1 MSRSPDLE
9 RKLDVLMS
17 LAADDREGLPPRLR
31 HARSTGALNPINI
44 RHLRPMP
51 GMRMSLLRILMTSA
65 CSYNCHYCPMRR
77 DREMPRTLLKPE
89 ELVRIFLGARA
100 RGWCEGLFVTTG
112 IPGRP
117 VKVMDDLITALELLR
132 ERHRFGGYIH
142 VKLVPGGEPAQIERL
157 TQLASRVSVNLEAPC
172 GASLATIA
180 PDKSFG
186 TTVSDLERVRAH
198 LLLERAER
206 GHGKPGDA
214 LHPGGVAGMTMQFV
228 VGATSDSD
236 RTILDTIGRLSA
248 GGGIHHAHFSA
259 FRPIENTPLEGAQ
272 AAPAL
277 REHRLYQADHL
288 MRRYGF
294 GMDEVVFEPTGNL
307 PLAVDPKAAWAIAH
321 PERFPVEIRTAA
333 PEELL
338 RVPGIGPT
346 SARRIV
352 AERSTSAIRTL
363 AHLRKLGVVTN
374 RAAGFITLA
383 GRRLQTS
390 RWTQQLG
397 FWAPEEEVG
406 VPHLVYQVSPGTFR

>member
-17 LAADDREGLPPRLR
+17 LATDDREGLPPRLR

-44 RHLRPMP
+44 RYLRPLP
-51 GMRMSLLRILMTSA
+51 GMRMSLLRILMTNA

-142 VKLVPGGEPAQIERL
+142 VKLVPGGQPAQIERL
-157 TQLASRVSVNLEAPC
+157 SQLASRVSVNLEAPC
-172 GASLATIA
+172 GASLASIA
-180 PDKSFG
+180 PEKSFG
-186 TTVSDLERVRAH
+186 TAVADLERVRGH

-206 GHGKPGDA
+206 AHGKPGDA
-214 LHPGGVAGMTMQFV
+214 LHPGAVAGMTMQFV
-228 VGATSDSD
+228 VGATNDTD
-236 RTILDTIGRLSA
+236 RTILGTVGSLSA

-259 FRPIENTPLEGAQ
+259 FRPIENTPLEGAP

-288 MRRYGF
+288 MRSYGF
-294 GMDEVVFEPTGNL
+294 EMDEVVFEPTGNL

-321 PERFPVEIRTAA
+321 PERFPVEVRTAS

-352 AERSTSAIRTL
+352 AERAETTIRNL
-363 AHLRKLGVVTN
+363 ADLRKLGVVTN
-374 RAAGFITLA
+374 RAAGFITLG
-383 GRRLQTS
+383 GRRVQTS
-390 RWTQQLG
+390 RWIQQLG

>member
-17 LAADDREGLPPRLR
+17 LATDDREGLPPRLR
-31 HARSTGALNPINI
+31 HARSTGALNPVNI

-51 GMRMSLLRILMTSA
+51 GMRMSLLRILMTNA
-65 CSYNCHYCPMRR
+65 CSFNCHYCPMRR

-117 VKVMDDLITALELLR
+117 VKVMDDLIAALELLR

-142 VKLVPGGEPAQIERL
+142 VKLVPGAEPAQIERL

-172 GASLATIA
+172 GASLASIA
-180 PDKSFG
+180 PEKSFAAA
-186 TTVSDLERVRAH
+186 VSDLERVRGQ
-198 LLLERAER
+198 LLRERAER
-206 GHGKPGDA
+206 AQGRPGDA
-214 LHPGGVAGMTMQFV
+214 LHPGGVSGMTMQFV
-228 VGATSDSD
+228 VGATDDTD
-236 RTILDTIGRLSA
+236 RMLLDTVGRLSA

-259 FRPIENTPLEGAQ
+259 FRPIENTPLEGAP

-288 MRRYGF
+288 MRSYGF
-294 GMDEVVFEPTGNL
+294 QRDEVVFEPTGNL
-307 PLAVDPKAAWAIAH
+307 PLAVDPKTAWAIAH
-321 PERFPVEIRTAA
+321 PERFPIEIRTAP

-352 AERSTSAIRTL
+352 AERGKTVFRTL
-363 AHLRKLGVVTN
+363 ADLRKIGVVTN
-374 RAAGFITLA
+374 RAAGFITLS
-383 GRRLQTS
+383 GKRLQTA

>member
-1 MSRSPDLE
+1 MSRSADLE
-9 RKLDVLMS
+9 SKLDTLMS
-17 LAADDREGLPPRLR
+17 LATDDREGLPPRLR
-31 HARSTGALNPINI
+31 HARSAGALNPINI
-44 RHLRPMP
+44 RYLRPLP
-51 GMRMSLLRILMTSA
+51 GMRMSLLRILMTNA

-77 DREMPRTLLKPE
+77 DRDMPRTLLKPE
-89 ELVRIFLGARA
+89 ELVRIFLGARS

-142 VKLVPGGEPAQIERL
+142 VKLVPGAEPAQVERL

-172 GASLATIA
+172 GASLAAIA
-180 PDKSFG
+180 PEKSFG
-186 TTVSDLERVRAH
+186 TAVADLERVRAQ

-206 GHGKPGDA
+206 AHGKPRDE
-214 LHPGGVAGMTMQFV
+214 LHPGGVSGMTMQFV
-228 VGATSDSD
+228 VGATSDTD
-236 RTILDTIGRLSA
+236 RSILGTVDRLAA

-259 FRPIENTPLEGAQ
+259 FRPIENTPLEAAP

-288 MRRYGF
+288 MRDYGF
-294 GMDEVVFEPTGNL
+294 GVDEVVFEPTGNL

-352 AERSTSAIRTL
+352 AERAETSFRTL
-363 AHLRKLGVVTN
+363 ADLRKLGVVTN
-374 RAAGFITLA
+374 RAAGFVTLN

-406 VPHLVYQVSPGTFR
+406 VPHLLYQVSPGTFR